1 MRQGGEH
8 LRGAIHIEV
17 AQASL
22 KAIEAV
28 EAKGGTVTCMHYN
41 RLALRALL
49 KPEKFV
55 TIPRRA
61 RPPPRLMDYYT
72 SDETRGEFSPFV
84 QLRKAGLLAQG
95 GAGGAAT
102 E

>member
-1 MRQGGEH
+1 M
-8 LRGAIHIEV
+8 RGAIHIEV
-17 AQASL
+17 SQASL

-55 TIPRRA
+55 TITRRA
-61 RPPPRLMDYYT
+61 RPPPKLMEYYT
-72 SDETRGEFSPFV
+72 SDDKRGEFSPLV
-84 QLRKAGLLAQG
+84 QLRKAGLLQNQG
-95 GAGGAAT
+95 GGPST